1 MRDLTQVLQSAAA
14 CESKVLPSGLTLLV
28 KPMPGY
34 SGAHVIYATRFG
46 STDASFTLDK
56 NDGRGPVRIDLPAGV
71 AHFLEHKMFESEEG
85 DAFALYA
92 KTGANANA
100 YTSFDRTS
108 YIFTATGKI
117 DESLDVLLGMVGK
130 PYFTE
135 ATIAKEQGIIGQE
148 IRMYDDSAD
157 WRLLTGLCQ
166 CLYAHHPVRSDI
178 AGTVESIAQIT
189 PEMLYACTD
198 AFYQPANMVLAA
210 AGNITMEQLEAA
222 CARAGLNEPRQPY
235 PVQRILAEEPLTP
248 ARDRM
253 EFSMPV
259 VKPCIGIGFKE
270 APLPDGVAG
279 LRGRVICDLLT
290 ELIVGGTT
298 PLYRRLYDEGLVN
311 PEFDG
316 DFLSLD
322 GCLCFAFTGESDEP
336 ERVRELLL
344 DEIDRLRAEGV
355 DEELFR
361 LNKNRMYGELI
372 QDLEQIEDTAGA
384 MASCFLHGHTVYD
397 ELQTLAGLTKQDVDE
412 ALQTMLSR
420 DRCATVIIHPT
431 EVDR

>member
-108 YIFTATGKI
+108 YIFTATGKN

-178 AGTVESIAQIT
+178 AGHGGEHC
-189 PEMLYACTD
+189 PNHPGD
-198 AFYQPANMVLAA
+198 ALRPAPTLS
-210 AGNITMEQLEAA
+210 TSPPTWCWRQ
-222 CARAGLNEPRQPY
+222 RATSRWNSWKP
-235 PVQRILAEEPLTP
+235 PVP
-248 ARDRM
+248 A
-253 EFSMPV
+253 P
-259 VKPCIGIGFKE
+259 G
-270 APLPDGVAG
+270 
-279 LRGRVICDLLT
+279 
-290 ELIVGGTT
+290 
-298 PLYRRLYDEGLVN
+298 
-311 PEFDG
+311 
-316 DFLSLD
+316 
-322 GCLCFAFTGESDEP
+322 
-336 ERVRELLL
+336 
-344 DEIDRLRAEGV
+344 
-355 DEELFR
+355 
-361 LNKNRMYGELI
+361 
-372 QDLEQIEDTAGA
+372 
-384 MASCFLHGHTVYD
+384 
-397 ELQTLAGLTKQDVDE
+397 
-412 ALQTMLSR
+412 
-420 DRCATVIIHPT
+420 
-431 EVDR
+431 